1 MIINNATLQAL
12 YINLKGE
19 FQKAYQ
25 EAPATGLEL
34 ATQVPSSSA
43 SNVYGWL
50 SQLSSLREWIGDKEI
65 KNFESN
71 NYTLLN
77 KDFEDTFAIDR
88 NTIEDDTGAGIG
100 QFAPR
105 AAMMGEAAK
114 AHPDQQ
120 IYATLNAGDSTVC
133 YDGQFMFDTDH
144 PLSDG
149 TTWSNFTSGAGAPWY
164 LLDLSKGIKP
174 FIWQVRK
181 PYTFIDMVSP
191 QDEAVFT
198 RREYRYGIEARCVAG
213 YGLPHFAHR
222 SEATLTETNLGTVV
236 EAMMGVEG
244 QAGRPLGVMPTHL
257 VVPTTLAI
265 DARKLIE
272 QEKNDSGASNIF
284 YKNFKIVVSPYLDR
298 T

>member
-19 FQKAYQ
+19 FQKAYN
-25 EAPATGLEL
+25 EAPSTSDAIVTK
-34 ATQVPSSSA
+34 VPSSSA

-50 SQLSSLREWIGDKEI
+50 SQLSSIREWIGDKQM

-71 NYTLLN
+71 NYTLTN
-77 KDFEDTFAIDR
+77 VAFEDTFVIKRD
-88 NTIEDDTGAGIG
+88 TLEDDAGAGVG

-105 AAMMGEAAK
+105 AAMMGAAAK
-114 AHPDQQ
+114 AHPDQLV
-120 IYATLNAGDSTVC
+120 YAKLNAGDATDC

-144 PLSDG
+144 VLSDG
-149 TTWSNFTSGAGAPWY
+149 TTWSNFTAGAGAPWY
-164 LLDLSKGIKP
+164 LLDLSKPIKP
-174 FIWQVRK
+174 FIFQERK

-191 QDEAVFT
+191 QDEGVFM
-198 RREYRYGIEARCVAG
+198 RGEYRYGIEARAVAG

-222 SEATLTETNLGTVV
+222 SEATLTESNLGAVM
-236 EAMMGVEG
+236 ESMMGVKG
-244 QAGRPLGVMPTHL
+244 QAGRPLGVMPDTL
-257 VVPTTLAI
+257 VVPTSLAL
-265 DARKLIE
+265 DAYKLIQ

-284 YKNFKIVVSPYLDR
+284 YNRYKVIVSPYLDL